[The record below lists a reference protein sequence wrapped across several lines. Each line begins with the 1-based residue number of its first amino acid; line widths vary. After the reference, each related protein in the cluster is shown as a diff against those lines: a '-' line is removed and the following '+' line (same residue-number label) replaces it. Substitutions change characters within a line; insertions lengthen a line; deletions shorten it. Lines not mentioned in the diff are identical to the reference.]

1 MQPICEFKMSIY
13 PLITPSLHP
22 DNIKHLQ
29 GYDEETASYVHIAA
43 QALSEAY
50 EGINDIH
57 KAREASKRNPVWNE
71 AAQLIQ
77 TDDFATKKLLKITKS
92 IDSANVNLSKSIA
105 HIEKE
110 LTTPL
115 TAGANDPVANE
126 IRSHVKNMNNSKRR
140 KFIEE
145 AQQKKDLQTLQALL
159 GAPSYLSGLTDIEV
173 QHYTRQLHEIQNPAL
188 AKRLK
193 VMKNAATLLGERGGL
208 VFREVE
214 KAVGKPSHVIQKLR
228 KAKNEA
234 EQAFIL
240 NDQRVDL

>member
-1 MQPICEFKMSIY
+1 MSLPASIIEATAFKS
-13 PLITPSLHP
+13 PP
-22 DNIKHLQ
+22 
-29 GYDEETASYVHIAA
+29 
-43 QALSEAY
+43 
-50 EGINDIH
+50 
-57 KAREASKRNPVWNE
+57 
-71 AAQLIQ
+71 
-77 TDDFATKKLLKITKS
+77 ATMLVLPFT
-92 IDSANVNLSKSIA
+92 LP
-105 HIEKE
+105 
-110 LTTPL
+110 TT
-115 TAGANDPVANE
+115 
-126 IRSHVKNMNNSKRR
+126 
-140 KFIEE
+140 EE

-188 AKRLK
+188 AQRLK

-240 NDQRVDL
+240 KDQRVDL

>member
-1 MQPICEFKMSIY
+1 
-13 PLITPSLHP
+13 
-22 DNIKHLQ
+22 
-29 GYDEETASYVHIAA
+29 
-43 QALSEAY
+43 
-50 EGINDIH
+50 
-57 KAREASKRNPVWNE
+57 
-71 AAQLIQ
+71 
-77 TDDFATKKLLKITKS
+77 
-92 IDSANVNLSKSIA
+92 
-105 HIEKE
+105 
-110 LTTPL
+110 
-115 TAGANDPVANE
+115 
-126 IRSHVKNMNNSKRR
+126 SHVKNMNNSKRR

-208 VFREVE
+208 VFKEVE